1 MAYSLGKETG
11 GVLAPAATRRRQRT
25 VTPWQ
30 VAGRVGEILAYI
42 VILVFILLPI
52 GWIALTAF
60 KDDANVY
67 SRSLV
72 FPPTLAN
79 FNTIFTAPLNFGPLV
94 VNSVVV
100 SVITIAIST
109 PLALMAAY
117 AFSRYVFKGSN
128 ILLVWVLTT
137 QFIPAVVTLLPFYTL
152 FRTLQLTDTRLALVI
167 LNLSTVLPYAIW
179 LLKGFIDT
187 LPAEVEEAAMVDGC
201 SEFGILRHVTLPLV
215 VPGIIVTS
223 VFGFISV
230 WNEFLFAFI
239 ITRREAV
246 TLQVGLLNLSGV
258 KGVQW
263 NLMSAT
269 GLVVMV
275 PIFLLSFAIRK
286 YFVQGF
292 TMGAVK

>member
-1 MAYSLGKETG
+1 MATTLGKETG
-11 GVLAPAATRRRQRT
+11 GVLAPPATRQRQGAM
-25 VTPWQ
+25 TPG
-30 VAGRVGEILAYI
+30 VFAGRVGEVIAYAA
-42 VILVFILLPI
+42 ILVFILLPI

-60 KDDANVY
+60 KSDADTYKRNF
-67 SRSLV
+67 V
-72 FPPTLAN
+72 FAPTLDN
-79 FNTIFTAPLNFGPLV
+79 FNTIFTAPLSFAPLV
-94 VNSVVV
+94 VNSFVVAG
-100 SVITIAIST
+100 ITIALST

-117 AFSRYVFKGSN
+117 AFSRYVFVGSN

-137 QFIPAVVTLLPFYTL
+137 QFIPAVVTLLPFYDL
-152 FRTLQLTDTRLALVI
+152 FRRLQLMDTRLALVI
-167 LNLSTVLPYAIW
+167 LNLSFVLPYAIW
-179 LLKGFIDT
+179 MLKGFIDT

-246 TLQVGLLNLSGV
+246 TLQVGLLNLTSV

-269 GLVVMV
+269 GMVVMV